1 MLYIDSK
8 VKIKPILFGGEQQ
21 KNIRSGTENV
31 PGIAGLSLA
40 AKTIYE
46 DLDEKV
52 QKMRK
57 LKEHFIE
64 GIDQD

>member
-1 MLYIDSK
+1 MYIDEQSEDSNQFM
-8 VKIKPILFGGEQQ
+8 FGGEQQ

-31 PGIAGLSLA
+31 PGIAGTVSCSED
-40 AKTIYE
+40 ICYE

-57 LKEHFIE
+57 LKDAFH
-64 GIDQD
+64 